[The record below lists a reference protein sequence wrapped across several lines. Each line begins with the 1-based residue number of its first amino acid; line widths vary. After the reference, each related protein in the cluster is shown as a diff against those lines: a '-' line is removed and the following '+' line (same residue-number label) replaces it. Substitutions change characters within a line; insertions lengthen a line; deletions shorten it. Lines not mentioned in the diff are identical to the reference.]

1 MSTLRRRLLG
11 LVALLA
17 ILGILI
23 GLPSVLLA
31 VGANPFA
38 GGLPTLE
45 AIKTALTS
53 PDDGTLAVALI
64 KVVAW
69 ASWAFL
75 TLSILLEVLS
85 RLRGVRAPRLPGLR
99 LPQNAARGLVGTAMM
114 LFVAI
119 PGAGVANAAPA
130 APVAVT
136 SSVTTT
142 VVSAAPAD
150 AATQAQPT
158 APAATSTQETPAP
171 ATVKHTVKQGETLWS
186 IAADKLGD
194 GHRYKEI
201 AELNR
206 DIVGSQPGF
215 IKAGWILDLPAPPS
229 TEAPADSD
237 TVVVE
242 KGDTLSGIALEEYG
256 DASRY
261 PEIFKASRSITQPG
275 GAKLTD
281 PDVIDVGWKLNVPG
295 TASKTQPAAPAAP
308 EAPAEKPET
317 TPAPESPA
325 VPPAEAAPAQPAT
338 PASPAPAS
346 PAPEATAP
354 ATPAQPPAAAQSE
367 TSPETAAA
375 DHLQDES
382 PWMARTS
389 YGVGAL
395 LAAGVIALLATRRR
409 TQQRRRR
416 PGQRMPMPTGA
427 AALVEQELRATA
439 DALSIETVDIA
450 LRTLARNCTQAG
462 VALPAVRAARLT
474 ATQFDLYL
482 AEAAELPEPW
492 TGTADDT
499 VWSLEVDN
507 TAELDETDVSD
518 VPAPYP
524 ALVTIGHDEEDG
536 HVLLDLEFL
545 GTLGVSGQDDT
556 ATREILAALAIE
568 LANSTWAD
576 DLQVTLVGAFPDLE
590 DTLQTGRIRYLPS
603 VGRVLEDLLHR
614 ADLDREAMSAD
625 GTPDLH
631 HARVT
636 GAAPGAWAPEIVL
649 LAGDIT
655 DRQRNQLEQL
665 VTDLPRVALA
675 TITNGLNVGE
685 WGLDLTA
692 GAGPDYA
699 VLNPIGLQLRPQRLP
714 AEQYGHLLEIASLA
728 DVAELDPTEA
738 VPPPSLAEV
747 ESVVPVDEP
756 SAPVSAMPE
765 ITLEHLEAVAAVEV
779 SSSPTAMP
787 TFGPL
792 LPQDKRPTD
801 DVDDETVLAAAPT
814 EPQLVA
820 EGPPSD
826 RTLADPAEDE
836 VNPVQSDDSPEQDPE
851 TQFPLDEAGTTTPEA
866 TASPAHVDA
875 SPAVDETLVESTD
888 EPAAAQEAPVHP
900 MPLPTPRILVL
911 GPVDLVN
918 AEGTVEPTK
927 RSRLLEYAAYL
938 ALTPGATHTAIDN
951 AIWPDRKNED
961 NLNTRNTATSKLR
974 RWVGTDPV
982 NGDEYLPRL
991 QAGEGYAFHPAV
1003 TTDAGDWD
1011 HLLGHDP
1018 LNAPTE
1024 RLEGALALVR
1034 GVPFEGTHRKRYAWA
1049 EPIRQRLISEIV
1061 DASYELARRR
1071 LMEGRWRGAEE
1082 AVVVGLRIEP
1092 AQENLWRMRILA
1104 AHESRNLAAEAEAV
1118 ERLLTIT
1125 EQLECDLE
1133 PETEQLLAALKT
1145 PGIDFDKLMAN
1156 AL

>member
-1 MSTLRRRLLG
+1 MITLRRRLLG
-11 LVALLA
+11 LAALLA
-17 ILGILI
+17 IFGIII
-23 GLPSVLLA
+23 GLPTVLLA
-31 VGANPFA
+31 VEANPFA
-38 GGLPTLE
+38 GGLPTFE

-53 PDDGTLAVALI
+53 PDDGTLAVGLI
-64 KVVAW
+64 KIVAW
-69 ASWAFL
+69 ASWGFL
-75 TLSILLEVLS
+75 TLSILLEVLA
-85 RLRGVRAPRLPGLR
+85 RLRGVRVPRLPGLR
-99 LPQNAARGLVGTAMM
+99 LPQNAARGLVGAAMT

-119 PGAGVANAAPA
+119 PTAGIANAAPA
-130 APVAVT
+130 ATVTATVA
-136 SSVTTT
+136 
-142 VVSAAPAD
+142 SAAPAE
-150 AATQAQPT
+150 AVPPTQT
-158 APAATSTQETPAP
+158 TEPAASSAQETPAP
-171 ATVKHTVKQGETLWS
+171 ATAKHTVKQGETLWS
-186 IAADKLGD
+186 IAADHLGD

-201 AELNR
+201 VELNR
-206 DIVGSQPGF
+206 STLGGQPGF
-215 IKAGWILDLPAPPS
+215 IKAGWVLDVPAPPAPAS
-229 TEAPADSD
+229 TETS

-242 KGDTLSGIALEEYG
+242 KGDTLSGIALEQYG
-256 DASRY
+256 DATRY
-261 PEIFKASRSITQPG
+261 PEIFEASRSITQPG

-281 PDVIDVGWKLNVPG
+281 PDVIDVGWTLKVP
-295 TASKTQPAAPAAP
+295 TQAAPQIQAAAPAAP
-308 EAPAEKPET
+308 EAPAEQPQTT
-317 TPAPESPA
+317 TPTTAQPS
-325 VPPAEAAPAQPAT
+325 PPAPALPAAPAA
-338 PASPAPAS
+338 
-346 PAPEATAP
+346 PAPEAAAP
-354 ATPAQPPAAAQSE
+354 STPAQSQSPTPSPA
-367 TSPETAAA
+367 TPETAAA

-382 PWMARTS
+382 PWTARTS

-439 DALSIETVDIA
+439 DALSIETVDVA
-450 LRTLARNCTQAG
+450 LRTLARSCTEGG

-474 ATQFDLYL
+474 RTQFDLYL
-482 AEAAELPEPW
+482 AEPAELPEPW

-499 VWSLEVDN
+499 VWTLEVDN
-507 TAELDETDVSD
+507 TAELEETDVSD
-518 VPAPYP
+518 IPAPYP

-545 GTLGVSGQDDT
+545 GSIGVSGQDNA

-603 VGRVLEDLLHR
+603 VGRILEDLLDR
-614 ADLDREAMSAD
+614 ADLDREAMSAE

-636 GAAPGAWAPEIVL
+636 GAAPDAWAPEIVL
-649 LAGDIT
+649 LAGEIT
-655 DRQRNQLEQL
+655 ARQRNQLEQL

-675 TITNGLNVGE
+675 TVTNGLNVGE

-801 DVDDETVLAAAPT
+801 DVDDETVLTAAPT

-826 RTLADPAEDE
+826 RTLADPAEVE

-875 SPAVDETLVESTD
+875 SPAVDETLAESTD

-938 ALTPGATHTAIDN
+938 VLTPGATHTAIDN

-974 RWVGTDPV
+974 RWVGTDPL

-991 QAGEGYAFHPAV
+991 QAGEGYAFHRAV

>member
-1 MSTLRRRLLG
+1 MSTIRRRLLG
-11 LVALLA
+11 LLALLA
-17 ILGILI
+17 IIGIII
-23 GLPSVLLA
+23 GLPTVLLA

-38 GGLPTLE
+38 GGVPTFE
-45 AIKTALTS
+45 AVKTALTS

-85 RLRGVRAPRLPGLR
+85 RVRGVRAPRLPGLR

-130 APVAVT
+130 TPVAAT
-136 SSVTTT
+136 SSVTAT
-142 VVSAAPAD
+142 ANPAPATP
-150 AATQAQPT
+150 APSQAVTTPS
-158 APAATSTQETPAP
+158 TSTHQESPTP

-229 TEAPADSD
+229 TEAPAASD
-237 TVVVE
+237 TVVVG

-261 PEIFKASRSITQPG
+261 PEIFEASRSITQPG

-325 VPPAEAAPAQPAT
+325 APPAEAAPAQPAA

-354 ATPAQPPAAAQSE
+354 ATSAQPPAAAQSE
-367 TSPETAAA
+367 TAPETAAA

-450 LRTLARNCTQAG
+450 LRTLARSCTQAG

-499 VWSLEVDN
+499 VWTLEVDN

-545 GTLGVSGQDDT
+545 GTLGVSGHDDA

-625 GTPDLH
+625 GAPDLH

-636 GAAPGAWAPEIVL
+636 GAAPDAWAPEIVL
-649 LAGDIT
+649 LAGEIT

-692 GAGPDYA
+692 GAGPEYA
-699 VLNPIGLQLRPQRLP
+699 VLTPIGLQLRPQRLP

-728 DVAELDPTEA
+728 DVEELDPTEA

-747 ESVVPVDEP
+747 ESIAPVDEP

-765 ITLEHLEAVAAVEV
+765 VSLAHLESVAHSTAD
-779 SSSPTAMP
+779 PTALP
-787 TFGPL
+787 AFGPL
-792 LPQDKRPTD
+792 LPQDERPTD
-801 DVDDETVLAAAPT
+801 DVVDQTPAPDPVLDPDTHIEGEAHPETETDSAATSPLED
-814 EPQLVA
+814 EPQV
-820 EGPPSD
+820 
-826 RTLADPAEDE
+826 
-836 VNPVQSDDSPEQDPE
+836 PEALEHPEPEPE
-851 TQFPLDEAGTTTPEA
+851 T
-866 TASPAHVDA
+866 VDA
-875 SPAVDETLVESTD
+875 STGTSLSTTEDATPATSVVDEDLGEPTD
-888 EPAAAQEAPVHP
+888 PPAAQEAPVHP

-911 GPVDLVN
+911 GPVDLLN
-918 AEGTVEPTK
+918 AEGKVEPTK

-974 RWVGTDPV
+974 RWVGADPV

-1003 TTDAGDWD
+1003 TTDVGDWER
-1011 HLLGHDP
+1011 LLDHDP

-1024 RLEGALALVR
+1024 RLEEALALVR
-1034 GVPFEGTHRKRYAWA
+1034 GIPFEGTHRNRYAWA

-1071 LMEGRWRGAEE
+1071 LMEGRWRGAEQ

-1092 AQENLWRMRILA
+1092 AQENLWRLRILA
-1104 AHESRNLAAEAEAV
+1104 AHESRNPAAEAEAV

-1145 PGIDFDKLMAN
+1145 PGTDFDKLMAN

>member
-64 KVVAW
+64 KIVAW
-69 ASWAFL
+69 ASWGFL
-75 TLSILLEVLS
+75 TLSILLEVLA

-119 PGAGVANAAPA
+119 PTAGIANAAPA

-186 IAADKLGD
+186 IASDHLGD

-201 AELNR
+201 VELNR
-206 DIVGSQPGF
+206 STLGDQPGF
-215 IKAGWILDLPAPPS
+215 IKAGWVLDVPAPP
-229 TEAPADSD
+229 APASTDPG
-237 TVVVE
+237 TVAVE
-242 KGDTLSGIALEEYG
+242 KGDTLSGIALEQYG
-256 DASRY
+256 DATRY
-261 PEIFKASRSITQPG
+261 PEIFEASRSITQPG

-281 PDVIDVGWKLNVPG
+281 PDVIDVGWTLKVP
-295 TASKTQPAAPAAP
+295 TQAAPQIQAAAPAAP
-308 EAPAEKPET
+308 EAPAEQPQTT
-317 TPAPESPA
+317 TPTTAQPS
-325 VPPAEAAPAQPAT
+325 PPAPALPAAPAA
-338 PASPAPAS
+338 
-346 PAPEATAP
+346 PAPEAAAP
-354 ATPAQPPAAAQSE
+354 STPAQSQSPTPSPA
-367 TSPETAAA
+367 TPETAAA

-382 PWMARTS
+382 PWTARTS

-395 LAAGVIALLATRRR
+395 LAAGVIALLAARRR

-427 AALVEQELRATA
+427 AAQVEQELRATA
-439 DALSIETVDIA
+439 DALSIETVDVA
-450 LRTLARNCTQAG
+450 LRSLARSCTEAG

-482 AEAAELPEPW
+482 AEPAELPEPW

-499 VWSLEVDN
+499 VWTLEVDN
-507 TAELDETDVSD
+507 AADLEGTDVSD
-518 VPAPYP
+518 IPAPYP
-524 ALVTIGHDEEDG
+524 ALVTVGHDEEDG

-545 GTLGVSGQDDT
+545 GSIGVSGQDDA

-603 VGRVLEDLLHR
+603 VGRILEDLLDR
-614 ADLDREAMSAD
+614 ADLDREAMSAE

-636 GAAPGAWAPEIVL
+636 GAAPDAWAPEIVL
-649 LAGDIT
+649 LAGEIT
-655 DRQRNQLEQL
+655 ARQRNQLEQL

-675 TITNGLNVGE
+675 TVTNGLNVGE

-801 DVDDETVLAAAPT
+801 DVDDETVLTAAPT

-826 RTLADPAEDE
+826 RTLADPAEVE

-866 TASPAHVDA
+866 TASHVYA
-875 SPAVDETLVESTD
+875 SPAVDETLAESTD

-1092 AQENLWRMRILA
+1092 AQENLWRLRILA
-1104 AHESRNLAAEAEAV
+1104 AHESRNPAAEAEAI

>member
-64 KVVAW
+64 KIVAW
-69 ASWAFL
+69 ASWGFL
-75 TLSILLEVLS
+75 TLSILLEVLA

-119 PGAGVANAAPA
+119 PTAGIANAAPA

-186 IAADKLGD
+186 IASDHLGD

-201 AELNR
+201 VELNR
-206 DIVGSQPGF
+206 STLGDQPGF
-215 IKAGWILDLPAPPS
+215 IKAGWVLDVPAPP
-229 TEAPADSD
+229 APASTDPG
-237 TVVVE
+237 TVAVE
-242 KGDTLSGIALEEYG
+242 KGDTLSGIALEQYG
-256 DASRY
+256 DATRY
-261 PEIFKASRSITQPG
+261 PEIFEASRSITQPG

-281 PDVIDVGWKLNVPG
+281 PDVIDVGWTLKVP
-295 TASKTQPAAPAAP
+295 TQAAPQIQAAAPAAP
-308 EAPAEKPET
+308 EAPAEQPQTT
-317 TPAPESPA
+317 TPTTAQPS
-325 VPPAEAAPAQPAT
+325 PPAPALPAAPAA
-338 PASPAPAS
+338 
-346 PAPEATAP
+346 PAPEAAAP
-354 ATPAQPPAAAQSE
+354 STPAQSQSPTPSPA
-367 TSPETAAA
+367 TPETAAA

-382 PWMARTS
+382 PWTARTS

-395 LAAGVIALLATRRR
+395 LAAGVIALLAARRR

-427 AALVEQELRATA
+427 AAQVEQELRATA
-439 DALSIETVDIA
+439 DALSIETVDVA
-450 LRTLARNCTQAG
+450 LRSLARSCTEAG

-482 AEAAELPEPW
+482 AEPAELPEPW

-499 VWSLEVDN
+499 VWTLEVDN
-507 TAELDETDVSD
+507 AADLEGTDVSD
-518 VPAPYP
+518 IPAPYP
-524 ALVTIGHDEEDG
+524 ALVTVGHDEEDG

-545 GTLGVSGQDDT
+545 GSIGVSGQDDA

-603 VGRVLEDLLHR
+603 VGRILEDLLDR
-614 ADLDREAMSAD
+614 ADLDREAMSAE

-636 GAAPGAWAPEIVL
+636 GAAPDAWAPEIVL
-649 LAGDIT
+649 LAGEIT
-655 DRQRNQLEQL
+655 ARQRNQLEQL

-675 TITNGLNVGE
+675 TVTNGLNVGE

-801 DVDDETVLAAAPT
+801 DVDDETVLTAAPT

-826 RTLADPAEDE
+826 RTLADPAEVE

-866 TASPAHVDA
+866 TASHVYA
-875 SPAVDETLVESTD
+875 SPAVDETLAESTD

>member
-64 KVVAW
+64 KIVAW
-69 ASWAFL
+69 ASWGFL
-75 TLSILLEVLS
+75 TLSILLEVLA

-119 PGAGVANAAPA
+119 PTAGIANAAPA

-186 IAADKLGD
+186 IASDHLGD

-201 AELNR
+201 VELNR
-206 DIVGSQPGF
+206 STLGDQPGF
-215 IKAGWILDLPAPPS
+215 IKAGWVLDVPAPP
-229 TEAPADSD
+229 APASTDPG
-237 TVVVE
+237 TVAVE
-242 KGDTLSGIALEEYG
+242 KGDTLSGIALEQYG
-256 DASRY
+256 DATRY
-261 PEIFKASRSITQPG
+261 PEIFEASRSITQPG

-281 PDVIDVGWKLNVPG
+281 PDVIDVGWTLKVP
-295 TASKTQPAAPAAP
+295 TQAAPQIQAAAPAAP
-308 EAPAEKPET
+308 EAPAEQPQTT
-317 TPAPESPA
+317 TPTTAQPS
-325 VPPAEAAPAQPAT
+325 PPAPALPAAPAA
-338 PASPAPAS
+338 
-346 PAPEATAP
+346 PAPEAAAP
-354 ATPAQPPAAAQSE
+354 STPAQSQSPTPSPA
-367 TSPETAAA
+367 TPETAAA

-382 PWMARTS
+382 PWTARTS

-427 AALVEQELRATA
+427 AAQVEQELRATA
-439 DALSIETVDIA
+439 DALSIETVDVA
-450 LRTLARNCTQAG
+450 LRSLARSCTEAG

-482 AEAAELPEPW
+482 AEPAELPEPW

-499 VWSLEVDN
+499 VWTLEVDN
-507 TAELDETDVSD
+507 AADLEGTDVSD
-518 VPAPYP
+518 IPAPYP
-524 ALVTIGHDEEDG
+524 ALVTVGHDEEDG

-545 GTLGVSGQDDT
+545 GSIGVSGQDDA

-603 VGRVLEDLLHR
+603 VGRILEDLLDR
-614 ADLDREAMSAD
+614 ADLDREAMSAE

-636 GAAPGAWAPEIVL
+636 GAAPDAWAPEIVL
-649 LAGDIT
+649 LAGEIT
-655 DRQRNQLEQL
+655 ARQRNQLEQL

-675 TITNGLNVGE
+675 TVTNGLNVGE

-801 DVDDETVLAAAPT
+801 DVDDETVLTAAPT

-826 RTLADPAEDE
+826 RTLADPAEVE

-866 TASPAHVDA
+866 TASHVDA
-875 SPAVDETLVESTD
+875 SPAVDETLAESTD

>member
-1 MSTLRRRLLG
+1 MITLRRRLLG

-17 ILGILI
+17 ILGIII
-23 GLPSVLLA
+23 GLPTVLLA
-31 VGANPFA
+31 VGANPFT
-38 GGLPTLE
+38 GGLPTFE

-64 KVVAW
+64 KLVAW
-69 ASWAFL
+69 ASWGFL
-75 TLSILLEVLS
+75 TLSILLEVLA

-99 LPQNAARGLVGTAMM
+99 LPQNAARGLVGTAIM

-119 PGAGVANAAPA
+119 PAAGVANAAPA
-130 APVAVT
+130 APVAAT
-136 SSVTTT
+136 ASVTTT
-142 VVSAAPAD
+142 AVSAAPA
-150 AATQAQPT
+150 AAETQTQTT
-158 APAATSTQETPAP
+158 APTGTTTQETPAP

-186 IAADKLGD
+186 IASDHLGD

-201 AELNR
+201 ADLNR
-206 DIVGSQPGF
+206 STLGNQPGF
-215 IKAGWILDLPAPPS
+215 IKAGWVLDVPSPPAPAS
-229 TEAPADSD
+229 TETG
-237 TVVVE
+237 TVLVE
-242 KGDTLSGIALEEYG
+242 KGDTLSGIALEQYG
-256 DASRY
+256 DATRY
-261 PEIFKASRSITQPG
+261 PEIFEASRSITQPG

-281 PDVIDVGWKLNVPG
+281 PDVVDVGWALKIP
-295 TASKTQPAAPAAP
+295 TQAAPQSQPAAPAAP
-308 EAPAEKPET
+308 EAPAEQPQTNTPT
-317 TPAPESPA
+317 TPAQPSQP
-325 VPPAEAAPAQPAT
+325 APAQPA
-338 PASPAPAS
+338 APAA
-346 PAPEATAP
+346 PAPEAAAP
-354 ATPAQPPAAAQSE
+354 SSPAQSQSPAQIPAA
-367 TSPETAAA
+367 PETAAA

-439 DALSIETVDIA
+439 DALSIETVDVA
-450 LRTLARNCTQAG
+450 LRSLARSCTEAG

-482 AEAAELPEPW
+482 AEPAELPDPW

-499 VWSLEVDN
+499 VWTLEVDN
-507 TAELDETDVSD
+507 TAGLEGTDVSD
-518 VPAPYP
+518 IPAPYP

-545 GTLGVSGQDDT
+545 GSIGVSGQDDA

-603 VGRVLEDLLHR
+603 AGRILEDLLHR
-614 ADLDREAMSAD
+614 ADLDREAMSAE
-625 GTPDLH
+625 GAPDLH

-636 GAAPGAWAPEIVL
+636 GAAPDAWAPEIVL
-649 LAGDIT
+649 LAGEIT

-675 TITNGLNVGE
+675 TVTHGLNVGE
-685 WGLDLTA
+685 WGLDLAA
-692 GAGPDYA
+692 GDGPDYA

-728 DVAELDPTEA
+728 DVEELDPAEA

-747 ESVVPVDEP
+747 ESIAPVDEP

-765 ITLEHLEAVAAVEV
+765 VSLEHLEAVAGAGVA
-779 SSSPTAMP
+779 SSSPAAMP
-787 TFGPL
+787 TPGPL
-792 LPQDKRPTD
+792 IPQDERPTD
-801 DVDDETVLAAAPT
+801 DVDDPTALADAPT
-814 EPQLVA
+814 EPQPVDEELPSPPTPADSA
-820 EGPPSD
+820 EGKVGPGP
-826 RTLADPAEDE
+826 L
-836 VNPVQSDDSPEQDPE
+836 DDQDPE
-851 TQFPLDEAGTTTPEA
+851 TKIPTDEADEVDTTTSEA
-866 TASPAHVDA
+866 TASPTHVDA
-875 SPAVDETLVESTD
+875 TPAVDETLAEPTD
-888 EPAAAQEAPVHP
+888 EPTTAQEAPVRP

-918 AEGTVEPTK
+918 AEGKVEPTK

-938 ALTPGATHTAIDN
+938 VLTPGATHTAIDN

-974 RWVGTDPV
+974 RWVGADPL

-991 QAGEGYAFHPAV
+991 QAGEGYAFHRAV
-1003 TTDAGDWD
+1003 TTDADDWD
-1011 HLLGHDP
+1011 HLLDHDP
-1018 LNAPTE
+1018 LNAPTD
-1024 RLEGALALVR
+1024 RLEAALALVR

-1071 LMEGRWRGAEE
+1071 LMEGRWRGAEA

-1092 AQENLWRMRILA
+1092 AQENLWRLRILA
-1104 AHESRNLAAEAEAV
+1104 AHESRNPAAEAEAI

-1145 PGIDFDKLMAN
+1145 PGTDFDKLMAN

>member
-64 KVVAW
+64 KIVAW
-69 ASWAFL
+69 ASWGFL
-75 TLSILLEVLS
+75 TLSILLEVLA

-119 PGAGVANAAPA
+119 PTAGIANAAPA

-186 IAADKLGD
+186 IASDHLGD

-201 AELNR
+201 VELNR
-206 DIVGSQPGF
+206 STLGDQPGF
-215 IKAGWILDLPAPPS
+215 IKAGWVLDVPAPP
-229 TEAPADSD
+229 APASTDPG
-237 TVVVE
+237 TVAVE
-242 KGDTLSGIALEEYG
+242 KGDTLSGIALEQYG
-256 DASRY
+256 DATRY
-261 PEIFKASRSITQPG
+261 PEIFEASRSITQPG

-281 PDVIDVGWKLNVPG
+281 PDVIDVGWTLKVP
-295 TASKTQPAAPAAP
+295 TQAAPQIQAAAPAAP
-308 EAPAEKPET
+308 EAPAEQPQTT
-317 TPAPESPA
+317 TPTTAQPS
-325 VPPAEAAPAQPAT
+325 PPAPALPAAPAA
-338 PASPAPAS
+338 
-346 PAPEATAP
+346 PAPEAAAP
-354 ATPAQPPAAAQSE
+354 STPAQSQSPTPSPA
-367 TSPETAAA
+367 TPETAAA

-382 PWMARTS
+382 PWTARTS

-395 LAAGVIALLATRRR
+395 LAAGVIALLAARRR

-427 AALVEQELRATA
+427 AAQVEQELRATA
-439 DALSIETVDIA
+439 DALSIETVDVA
-450 LRTLARNCTQAG
+450 LRSLARSCTEAG

-482 AEAAELPEPW
+482 AEPAELPEPW

-499 VWSLEVDN
+499 VWTLEVDN
-507 TAELDETDVSD
+507 TAELEGTDISD
-518 VPAPYP
+518 IPAPYP
-524 ALVTIGHDEEDG
+524 ALVTVGHDEEDG

-545 GTLGVSGQDDT
+545 GSIGVSGQDDA

-603 VGRVLEDLLHR
+603 AGRILEDLLHR
-614 ADLDREAMSAD
+614 ADLDREAMSAE
-625 GTPDLH
+625 GAPDLH
-631 HARVT
+631 NARVT
-636 GAAPGAWAPEIVL
+636 GAAPDAWAPEIVL

-675 TITNGLNVGE
+675 TVTNGLNVGE

-692 GAGPDYA
+692 GDGPDYA

-801 DVDDETVLAAAPT
+801 DVDDETVLTAAPT

-826 RTLADPAEDE
+826 RTLADPAEVE

-866 TASPAHVDA
+866 TASHVYA
-875 SPAVDETLVESTD
+875 SPAVDETLAESTD

>member
-1 MSTLRRRLLG
+1 MITLRRRLLG

-17 ILGILI
+17 ILGIII
-23 GLPSVLLA
+23 GLPTVLLA
-31 VGANPFA
+31 VGANPFT
-38 GGLPTLE
+38 GGLPTFE

-64 KVVAW
+64 KLVAW
-69 ASWAFL
+69 ASWGFL
-75 TLSILLEVLS
+75 TLSILLEVLA

-99 LPQNAARGLVGTAMM
+99 LPQNAARGLVGTAIM

-119 PGAGVANAAPA
+119 PAAGVANAAPA
-130 APVAVT
+130 APVAAT
-136 SSVTTT
+136 ASVTTT
-142 VVSAAPAD
+142 AVSAAPA
-150 AATQAQPT
+150 AAETQTQTTAPT
-158 APAATSTQETPAP
+158 ATTTQETPAP

-186 IAADKLGD
+186 IASDHLGD

-201 AELNR
+201 ADLNR
-206 DIVGSQPGF
+206 STLGNQPGF
-215 IKAGWILDLPAPPS
+215 IKAGWVLDVPSPPAPAS
-229 TEAPADSD
+229 TETG
-237 TVVVE
+237 TVLVE
-242 KGDTLSGIALEEYG
+242 KGDTLSGIALEQYG
-256 DASRY
+256 DATRY
-261 PEIFKASRSITQPG
+261 PEIFEASRSITQPG

-281 PDVIDVGWKLNVPG
+281 PDVVDVGWALKIP
-295 TASKTQPAAPAAP
+295 TQAAPQSQPAAPAAP
-308 EAPAEKPET
+308 EAPAEQPQTNTPT
-317 TPAPESPA
+317 TPAQPSQP
-325 VPPAEAAPAQPAT
+325 APAQPA
-338 PASPAPAS
+338 APAA
-346 PAPEATAP
+346 PAPEAAAP
-354 ATPAQPPAAAQSE
+354 SSPAQSQSPAQTPAA
-367 TSPETAAA
+367 PETAAA

-439 DALSIETVDIA
+439 DALSIETVDVA
-450 LRTLARNCTQAG
+450 LRSLARSCTEAG

-482 AEAAELPEPW
+482 AEPAELPDPW

-499 VWSLEVDN
+499 VWTLEVDN
-507 TAELDETDVSD
+507 TAGLEGTDVSD
-518 VPAPYP
+518 IPAPYP

-545 GTLGVSGQDDT
+545 GSIGVSGQDDA

-603 VGRVLEDLLHR
+603 AGRILEDLLHR
-614 ADLDREAMSAD
+614 ADLDREAMSAE
-625 GTPDLH
+625 GAPDLH

-636 GAAPGAWAPEIVL
+636 GAAPDAWAPEIVL
-649 LAGDIT
+649 LAGEIT

-675 TITNGLNVGE
+675 TVTHGLNVGE
-685 WGLDLTA
+685 WGLDLAA
-692 GAGPDYA
+692 GDGPDYA

-728 DVAELDPTEA
+728 DVEELDPAEA

-747 ESVVPVDEP
+747 ESIAPVDEP

-765 ITLEHLEAVAAVEV
+765 VSLEHLEAVAGAGVA
-779 SSSPTAMP
+779 SSSPAAMP
-787 TFGPL
+787 TPGPL
-792 LPQDKRPTD
+792 IPQDERPTD
-801 DVDDETVLAAAPT
+801 DVDDPTALADAPT
-814 EPQLVA
+814 EPQPVDEELPSPPTPADSA
-820 EGPPSD
+820 EGKVGPGP
-826 RTLADPAEDE
+826 L
-836 VNPVQSDDSPEQDPE
+836 DDQDPE
-851 TQFPLDEAGTTTPEA
+851 TKIPTDEADEVDTTTSEA
-866 TASPAHVDA
+866 TASPTHVDA
-875 SPAVDETLVESTD
+875 TPAVDETLAEPTD
-888 EPAAAQEAPVHP
+888 EPTTAQEAPVRP

-918 AEGTVEPTK
+918 AEGKVEPTK

-938 ALTPGATHTAIDN
+938 VLTPGATHTAIDN

-974 RWVGTDPV
+974 RWVGADPL

-991 QAGEGYAFHPAV
+991 QAGEGYAFHRAV
-1003 TTDAGDWD
+1003 TTDADDWD
-1011 HLLGHDP
+1011 HLLDHDP
-1018 LNAPTE
+1018 LNAPTD
-1024 RLEGALALVR
+1024 RLEAALALVR

-1071 LMEGRWRGAEE
+1071 LMEGRWRGAEA

-1092 AQENLWRMRILA
+1092 AQENLWRLRILA
-1104 AHESRNLAAEAEAV
+1104 AHESRNPAAEAEAI

-1145 PGIDFDKLMAN
+1145 PGTDFDKLMAN

>member
-64 KVVAW
+64 KIVAW
-69 ASWAFL
+69 ASWGFL
-75 TLSILLEVLS
+75 TLSILLEVLA

-119 PGAGVANAAPA
+119 PTAGIANAAPA

-186 IAADKLGD
+186 IASDHLGD

-201 AELNR
+201 VELNR
-206 DIVGSQPGF
+206 STLGDQPGF
-215 IKAGWILDLPAPPS
+215 IKAGWVLDVPAPP
-229 TEAPADSD
+229 APASTDPG
-237 TVVVE
+237 TVAVE
-242 KGDTLSGIALEEYG
+242 KGDTLSGIALEQYG
-256 DASRY
+256 DATRY
-261 PEIFKASRSITQPG
+261 PEIFEASRSITQPG

-281 PDVIDVGWKLNVPG
+281 PDVIDVGWTLKVP
-295 TASKTQPAAPAAP
+295 TQAAPQIQAAAPAAP
-308 EAPAEKPET
+308 EAPAEQPQTT
-317 TPAPESPA
+317 TPTTAQPS
-325 VPPAEAAPAQPAT
+325 PPAPALPAAPAA
-338 PASPAPAS
+338 
-346 PAPEATAP
+346 PAPEAAAP
-354 ATPAQPPAAAQSE
+354 STPAQSQSPTPSPA
-367 TSPETAAA
+367 TPETAAA

-382 PWMARTS
+382 PWTARTS

-395 LAAGVIALLATRRR
+395 LAAGVIALLAARRR

-427 AALVEQELRATA
+427 AAQVEQELRATA
-439 DALSIETVDIA
+439 DALSIETVDVA
-450 LRTLARNCTQAG
+450 LRSLARSCTEAG

-482 AEAAELPEPW
+482 AEPAELPEPW

-499 VWSLEVDN
+499 VWTLEVDN
-507 TAELDETDVSD
+507 TAELEGTDVSD
-518 VPAPYP
+518 IPAPYP

-545 GTLGVSGQDDT
+545 GSIGVSGQDDA

-603 VGRVLEDLLHR
+603 VGRILEDLLDR
-614 ADLDREAMSAD
+614 ADLDREAMSAE

-636 GAAPGAWAPEIVL
+636 GAAPDAWAPEIVL
-649 LAGDIT
+649 LAGEIT
-655 DRQRNQLEQL
+655 ARQRNQLEQL

-675 TITNGLNVGE
+675 TVTNGLNVGE

-801 DVDDETVLAAAPT
+801 DVDDETVLTAAPT

-826 RTLADPAEDE
+826 RTLADPAEVE

-866 TASPAHVDA
+866 TASHVYA
-875 SPAVDETLVESTD
+875 SPAVDETLAESTD

>member
-64 KVVAW
+64 KIVAW
-69 ASWAFL
+69 ASWGFL
-75 TLSILLEVLS
+75 TLSILLEVLA

-119 PGAGVANAAPA
+119 PTAGIANAAPA

-186 IAADKLGD
+186 IASDHLGD

-201 AELNR
+201 VELNR
-206 DIVGSQPGF
+206 STLGDQPGF
-215 IKAGWILDLPAPPS
+215 IKAGWVLDVPAPP
-229 TEAPADSD
+229 APASTDPG
-237 TVVVE
+237 TVAVE
-242 KGDTLSGIALEEYG
+242 KGDTLSGIALEQYG
-256 DASRY
+256 DATRY
-261 PEIFKASRSITQPG
+261 PEIFEASRSITQPG

-281 PDVIDVGWKLNVPG
+281 PDVIDVGWTLKVP
-295 TASKTQPAAPAAP
+295 TQAAPQIQAAAPAAP
-308 EAPAEKPET
+308 EAPAEQPQTT
-317 TPAPESPA
+317 TPTTAQPS
-325 VPPAEAAPAQPAT
+325 PPAPALPAAPAA
-338 PASPAPAS
+338 
-346 PAPEATAP
+346 PAPEAAAP
-354 ATPAQPPAAAQSE
+354 STPAQSQSPTPSPA
-367 TSPETAAA
+367 TPETAAA

-382 PWMARTS
+382 PWTARTS

-427 AALVEQELRATA
+427 AAQVEQELRATA
-439 DALSIETVDIA
+439 DALSIETVDVA
-450 LRTLARNCTQAG
+450 LRSLARSCTEAG

-482 AEAAELPEPW
+482 AEPAELPEPW

-499 VWSLEVDN
+499 VWTLEVDN
-507 TAELDETDVSD
+507 AADLEGTDVSD
-518 VPAPYP
+518 IPAPYP
-524 ALVTIGHDEEDG
+524 ALVTVGHDEEDG

-545 GTLGVSGQDDT
+545 GSIGVSGQDDA

-603 VGRVLEDLLHR
+603 VGRILEDLLDR
-614 ADLDREAMSAD
+614 ADLDREAMSAE

-636 GAAPGAWAPEIVL
+636 GAAPDAWAPEIVL
-649 LAGDIT
+649 LAGEIT
-655 DRQRNQLEQL
+655 ARQRNQLEQL

-675 TITNGLNVGE
+675 TVTNGLNVGE

-801 DVDDETVLAAAPT
+801 DVDDETVLTAAPT

-826 RTLADPAEDE
+826 RTLADPAEVE

-866 TASPAHVDA
+866 TASHVYA
-875 SPAVDETLVESTD
+875 SPAVDETLAESTD

>member
-1 MSTLRRRLLG
+1 VSTLRRRLLG

-64 KVVAW
+64 KIVAW
-69 ASWAFL
+69 ASWGFL
-75 TLSILLEVLS
+75 TLSILLEVLA

-119 PGAGVANAAPA
+119 PTAGIANAAPA

-186 IAADKLGD
+186 IASDHLGD

-201 AELNR
+201 VELNR
-206 DIVGSQPGF
+206 STLGDQPGF
-215 IKAGWILDLPAPPS
+215 IKAGWVLDVPAPP
-229 TEAPADSD
+229 APASTDPG
-237 TVVVE
+237 TVAVE
-242 KGDTLSGIALEEYG
+242 KGDTLSGIALEQYG
-256 DASRY
+256 DATRY
-261 PEIFKASRSITQPG
+261 PEIFEASRSITQPG

-281 PDVIDVGWKLNVPG
+281 PDVIDVGWTLKVP
-295 TASKTQPAAPAAP
+295 TQAAPQIQAAAPAAP
-308 EAPAEKPET
+308 EAPAEQPQTT
-317 TPAPESPA
+317 TPTTAQPS
-325 VPPAEAAPAQPAT
+325 PPAPALPAAPAA
-338 PASPAPAS
+338 
-346 PAPEATAP
+346 PAPEAAAP
-354 ATPAQPPAAAQSE
+354 STPAQSQSPTPSPA
-367 TSPETAAA
+367 TPETAAA

-382 PWMARTS
+382 PWTARTS

-395 LAAGVIALLATRRR
+395 LAAGVIALLAARRR

-427 AALVEQELRATA
+427 AAQVEQELRATA
-439 DALSIETVDIA
+439 DALSIETVDVA
-450 LRTLARNCTQAG
+450 LRSLARSCTEAG

-482 AEAAELPEPW
+482 AEPAELPEPW

-499 VWSLEVDN
+499 VWTLEVDN
-507 TAELDETDVSD
+507 AADLEGTDVSD
-518 VPAPYP
+518 IPAPYP
-524 ALVTIGHDEEDG
+524 ALVTVGHDEEDG

-545 GTLGVSGQDDT
+545 GSIGVSGQDDA

-603 VGRVLEDLLHR
+603 VGRILEDLLDR
-614 ADLDREAMSAD
+614 ADLDREAMSAE

-636 GAAPGAWAPEIVL
+636 GAAPDAWAPEIVL
-649 LAGDIT
+649 LAGEIT
-655 DRQRNQLEQL
+655 ARQRNQLEQL

-675 TITNGLNVGE
+675 TVTNGLNVGE

-801 DVDDETVLAAAPT
+801 DVDDETVLTAAPT

-826 RTLADPAEDE
+826 RTLADPAEVE

-866 TASPAHVDA
+866 TASHVYA
-875 SPAVDETLVESTD
+875 SPAVDETLAESTD

>member
-1 MSTLRRRLLG
+1 
-11 LVALLA
+11 
-17 ILGILI
+17 
-23 GLPSVLLA
+23 
-31 VGANPFA
+31 
-38 GGLPTLE
+38 
-45 AIKTALTS
+45 
-53 PDDGTLAVALI
+53 
-64 KVVAW
+64 
-69 ASWAFL
+69 
-75 TLSILLEVLS
+75 
-85 RLRGVRAPRLPGLR
+85 
-99 LPQNAARGLVGTAMM
+99 
-114 LFVAI
+114 
-119 PGAGVANAAPA
+119 
-130 APVAVT
+130 
-136 SSVTTT
+136 
-142 VVSAAPAD
+142 
-150 AATQAQPT
+150 
-158 APAATSTQETPAP
+158 
-171 ATVKHTVKQGETLWS
+171 
-186 IAADKLGD
+186 
-194 GHRYKEI
+194 
-201 AELNR
+201 
-206 DIVGSQPGF
+206 
-215 IKAGWILDLPAPPS
+215 
-229 TEAPADSD
+229 
-237 TVVVE
+237 
-242 KGDTLSGIALEEYG
+242 
-256 DASRY
+256 
-261 PEIFKASRSITQPG
+261 
-275 GAKLTD
+275 
-281 PDVIDVGWKLNVPG
+281 
-295 TASKTQPAAPAAP
+295 
-308 EAPAEKPET
+308 
-317 TPAPESPA
+317 
-325 VPPAEAAPAQPAT
+325 
-338 PASPAPAS
+338 
-346 PAPEATAP
+346 
-354 ATPAQPPAAAQSE
+354 
-367 TSPETAAA
+367 
-375 DHLQDES
+375 
-382 PWMARTS
+382 
-389 YGVGAL
+389 
-395 LAAGVIALLATRRR
+395 
-409 TQQRRRR
+409 
-416 PGQRMPMPTGA
+416 MPMPTGA

-439 DALSIETVDIA
+439 DALSIETVDVA
-450 LRTLARNCTQAG
+450 LRTLARSCTEAG

-482 AEAAELPEPW
+482 AEPAELPEPW

-499 VWSLEVDN
+499 VWTLEVDN
-507 TAELDETDVSD
+507 TAELEETDVSD
-518 VPAPYP
+518 IPAPYP

-545 GTLGVSGQDDT
+545 GSIGVSGQDDA

-603 VGRVLEDLLHR
+603 VGRILEDLLHR
-614 ADLDREAMSAD
+614 ADLDREAMSAE
-625 GTPDLH
+625 GAPDLH

-636 GAAPGAWAPEIVL
+636 GAAPDAWAPEIVL
-649 LAGDIT
+649 LAGEIT

-675 TITNGLNVGE
+675 TVTNGLNVGE

-692 GAGPDYA
+692 GDGPDYA

-728 DVAELDPTEA
+728 DVEELDPTEA
-738 VPPPSLAEV
+738 VPSALAGRGRVRRSPSTSRPPRSRRCPRSRWSTSSPSPPPVWLPPAPPPCRPSGHCSRRTSDPPMTSTTRPHLPTRTPSPEPPPALTPAKVEV
-747 ESVVPVDEP
+747 
-756 SAPVSAMPE
+756 APVQP
-765 ITLEHLEAVAAVEV
+765 
-779 SSSPTAMP
+779 
-787 TFGPL
+787 
-792 LPQDKRPTD
+792 
-801 DVDDETVLAAAPT
+801 
-814 EPQLVA
+814 
-820 EGPPSD
+820 
-826 RTLADPAEDE
+826 
-836 VNPVQSDDSPEQDPE
+836 DDSPVQDPE
-851 TQFPLDEAGTTTPEA
+851 TQIPTDEADTTTSEA
-866 TASPAHVDA
+866 TTSPDHVDA
-875 SPAVDETLVESTD
+875 NPAVDETLAEPTD

-918 AEGTVEPTK
+918 AEGKVEPTK

-974 RWVGTDPV
+974 RWVGTDPL

-1011 HLLGHDP
+1011 HLLDHDP

-1034 GVPFEGTHRKRYAWA
+1034 GIPFEGTHRKRYAWA

-1092 AQENLWRMRILA
+1092 AQENLWRLRILA
-1104 AHESRNLAAEAEAV
+1104 AHESRNPAAEAEAI

-1145 PGIDFDKLMAN
+1145 PGTDFDKLMAN

>member
-1 MSTLRRRLLG
+1 MITLRRRLLG
-11 LVALLA
+11 LAALLA
-17 ILGILI
+17 IFGIII
-23 GLPSVLLA
+23 GLPTVLLA
-31 VGANPFA
+31 VEANPFA
-38 GGLPTLE
+38 GGLPTFE

-53 PDDGTLAVALI
+53 PDDGTLAVGLI
-64 KVVAW
+64 KIVAW
-69 ASWAFL
+69 ASWGFL
-75 TLSILLEVLS
+75 TLSILLEVLA
-85 RLRGVRAPRLPGLR
+85 RLRGVRVPRLPGLR
-99 LPQNAARGLVGTAMM
+99 LPQNAARGLVGAAMT

-119 PGAGVANAAPA
+119 PTAGIANAAPA
-130 APVAVT
+130 ATVTATVA
-136 SSVTTT
+136 
-142 VVSAAPAD
+142 SAAPAE
-150 AATQAQPT
+150 AVPPTQT
-158 APAATSTQETPAP
+158 TEPAASSAQETPAP
-171 ATVKHTVKQGETLWS
+171 ATAKHTVKQGETLWS
-186 IAADKLGD
+186 IAADHLGD

-201 AELNR
+201 VELNR
-206 DIVGSQPGF
+206 STLGGQPGF
-215 IKAGWILDLPAPPS
+215 IKAGWVLDVPAPPAPAS
-229 TEAPADSD
+229 TETS

-242 KGDTLSGIALEEYG
+242 KGDTLSGIAREQYG
-256 DASRY
+256 DATRY
-261 PEIFKASRSITQPG
+261 PEIFEASRSITQPG

-281 PDVIDVGWKLNVPG
+281 PDLIDVGWTLKVPTPAALQG
-295 TASKTQPAAPAAP
+295 QSAPPTAPAEQPQTPTAPAQPSQPAPAQPAAPAA
-308 EAPAEKPET
+308 
-317 TPAPESPA
+317 S
-325 VPPAEAAPAQPAT
+325 
-338 PASPAPAS
+338 
-346 PAPEATAP
+346 APEAAAP
-354 ATPAQPPAAAQSE
+354 SSPAQSQAPTQTQAV
-367 TSPETAAA
+367 PETAAA

-439 DALSIETVDIA
+439 DALSIETVDVA
-450 LRTLARNCTQAG
+450 LRTLARSCTEGG

-474 ATQFDLYL
+474 RTQFDLYL
-482 AEAAELPEPW
+482 AEPAELPEPW

-499 VWSLEVDN
+499 VWTLEVDN
-507 TAELDETDVSD
+507 TAELEETDVSD
-518 VPAPYP
+518 IPAPYP

-545 GTLGVSGQDDT
+545 GSIGVSGQDNA

-603 VGRVLEDLLHR
+603 VGRILEDLLHR
-614 ADLDREAMSAD
+614 ADLDREAMSAE
-625 GTPDLH
+625 GAPDLH

-636 GAAPGAWAPEIVL
+636 GAAPDAWAPEIVL
-649 LAGDIT
+649 LAGEIT

-675 TITNGLNVGE
+675 TVTNGLNVGE

-692 GAGPDYA
+692 GDGPDYA

-728 DVAELDPTEA
+728 DVEELDLTEA
-738 VPPPSLAEV
+738 APPPSLAEV
-747 ESVVPVDEP
+747 ESVQPVDEAP
-756 SAPVSAMPE
+756 APVSAMPE
-765 ITLEHLEAVAAVEV
+765 VTLEHLEAVAAGGV
-779 SSSPTAMP
+779 SSSPTGMP

-792 LPQDKRPTD
+792 LPQDERPAD
-801 DVDDETVLAAAPT
+801 DADDETA
-814 EPQLVA
+814 
-820 EGPPSD
+820 
-826 RTLADPAEDE
+826 LADTHTEEPPPALTPAKVE
-836 VNPVQSDDSPEQDPE
+836 VAPVQLDDSPVQDPE
-851 TQFPLDEAGTTTPEA
+851 TQIPTDEADTTTSEA
-866 TASPAHVDA
+866 TTSPDHVVTD
-875 SPAVDETLVESTD
+875 PAVDETLAEPTD
-888 EPAAAQEAPVHP
+888 EPGAAQEAPVHP

-918 AEGTVEPTK
+918 AEGKVEPTK

-938 ALTPGATHTAIDN
+938 VLTPAATHTAIDN

-974 RWVGTDPV
+974 RWVGTDPL

-991 QAGEGYAFHPAV
+991 QAGEGYAFHRAV

-1011 HLLGHDP
+1011 HLLDHDP
-1018 LNAPTE
+1018 LNAPTD
-1024 RLEGALALVR
+1024 RLEAALALVR
-1034 GVPFEGTHRKRYAWA
+1034 GIPFEGTHRKRYAWA

-1061 DASYELARRR
+1061 DASYELGRRR

-1092 AQENLWRMRILA
+1092 AQENLWRLRILA
-1104 AHESRNLAAEAEAV
+1104 AHESRNPAAEAEAI

-1145 PGIDFDKLMAN
+1145 PGTDFDKLMAN

>member
-11 LVALLA
+11 LAALLA
-17 ILGILI
+17 IFGIII
-23 GLPSVLLA
+23 GLPTVLLA
-31 VGANPFA
+31 VEANPFA
-38 GGLPTLE
+38 GGLPTFE

-64 KVVAW
+64 KIVAW
-69 ASWAFL
+69 ASWGFL
-75 TLSILLEVLS
+75 TLSILLEVLA

-119 PGAGVANAAPA
+119 PTAGMANAAPA
-130 APVAVT
+130 APVAAT
-136 SSVTTT
+136 SSVSAT
-142 VVSAAPAD
+142 VVSAAPAA
-150 AATQAQPT
+150 AATQTQAT
-158 APAATSTQETPAP
+158 APAATSAQETPAP

-186 IAADKLGD
+186 IASDHLGD

-201 AELNR
+201 VELNR
-206 DIVGSQPGF
+206 STLGDQPGF
-215 IKAGWILDLPAPPS
+215 IKAGWVLDVPAPP
-229 TEAPADSD
+229 APASNETG

-242 KGDTLSGIALEEYG
+242 KGDTLSGIALEQYG
-256 DASRY
+256 DATRY
-261 PEIFKASRSITQPG
+261 PEIFEASRSITQPG

-281 PDVIDVGWKLNVPG
+281 ADVIDVGWTLKVP
-295 TASKTQPAAPAAP
+295 TEAASQPAPPAAP
-308 EAPAEKPET
+308 EAPAEQSET
-317 TPAPESPA
+317 TPTTSAPPSQS
-325 VPPAEAAPAQPAT
+325 APAQPA
-338 PASPAPAS
+338 APAA
-346 PAPEATAP
+346 PAPEAAAPSAP
-354 ATPAQPPAAAQSE
+354 AQSQAPTQTQAA
-367 TSPETAAA
+367 PETAAA

-439 DALSIETVDIA
+439 DALSIETVDVA
-450 LRTLARNCTQAG
+450 LRTLARSCTEAG

-482 AEAAELPEPW
+482 AEPAELPEPW

-499 VWSLEVDN
+499 VWTLEVDN
-507 TAELDETDVSD
+507 TAALEETDVSD
-518 VPAPYP
+518 IPAPYP

-545 GTLGVSGQDDT
+545 GSIGVSGQDDA

-603 VGRVLEDLLHR
+603 VGRILEDLLHR
-614 ADLDREAMSAD
+614 ADLDREAMSAE
-625 GTPDLH
+625 GAPDLH

-636 GAAPGAWAPEIVL
+636 GAAPDAWAPEIVL
-649 LAGDIT
+649 LAGEIT

-675 TITNGLNVGE
+675 TVTNGLNVGE

-692 GAGPDYA
+692 GDGPDYA

-728 DVAELDPTEA
+728 DVEELDFSEA

-747 ESVVPVDEP
+747 ESVQPVDEP

-765 ITLEHLEAVAAVEV
+765 ITLEHLEAVAAAGVA

-792 LPQDKRPTD
+792 LPQDERPTD
-801 DVDDETVLAAAPT
+801 DVDDPTALAYAPT
-814 EPQLVA
+814 EPQLVD
-820 EGPPSD
+820 EEPPSA
-826 RTLADPAEDE
+826 RTPADPVE
-836 VNPVQSDDSPEQDPE
+836 VDPVQPDDSVEQDPE
-851 TQFPLDEAGTTTPEA
+851 TQILTDEADTTTPET

-875 SPAVDETLVESTD
+875 NPAVDETFAEPTD

-911 GPVDLVN
+911 GPVDLLN
-918 AEGTVEPTK
+918 AEGKVEPTK

-938 ALTPGATHTAIDN
+938 ALSPGATHTAIDN

-974 RWVGTDPV
+974 RWVGTDPL

-1011 HLLGHDP
+1011 RLLDHDP

-1024 RLEGALALVR
+1024 RLERALALVR
-1034 GVPFEGTHRKRYAWA
+1034 GIPFEGTHRKRYAWA

-1092 AQENLWRMRILA
+1092 AQENLWRLRILA
-1104 AHESRNLAAEAEAV
+1104 AHESRNPAAEVEAI

-1145 PGIDFDKLMAN
+1145 PGTDFDKLMAN